1 MRVPFVVMALVA
13 APFLASNAQG
23 GNRSSR
29 NDNVQQQGQ
38 HNDGEK
44 CDKVKKDRGRNDR
57 GQKGRDDCAAPA
69 TKPPAPTPPP
79 VGQAEVHGT
88 VFNDTDRDG
97 AMGVFEYGMSGWT
110 VTLSGPVTAS
120 VVTDAVG
127 AYAFTQLPVGVY
139 AVCRWRW
146 LAGCRRGRRRPWVS
160 PAPAARA
167 GRSRF
172 RRRCLACGS
181 VRSTSVTLA
190 SHSNR

>member
-44 CDKVKKDRGRNDR
+44 CDKVKKDKDRGR

-139 AVCRWRW
+139 TVCQVA
-146 LAGCRRGRRRPWVS
+146 LAGWLQTGPKTAVGVACPGGTGWSLEV
-160 PAPAARA
+160 PATMP
-167 GRSRF
+167 GVWF
-172 RRRCLACGS
+172 GS
-181 VRSTSVTLA
+181 IDFGNVGIA
-190 SHSNR
+190 Q